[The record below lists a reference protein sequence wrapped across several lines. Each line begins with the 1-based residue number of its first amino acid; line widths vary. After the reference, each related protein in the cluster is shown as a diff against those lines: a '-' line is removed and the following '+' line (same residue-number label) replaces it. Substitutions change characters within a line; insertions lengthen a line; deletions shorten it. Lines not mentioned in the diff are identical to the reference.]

1 MTLSQGPLHTDL
13 FFRDSSGRALLLRGV
28 NLTASKTPR
37 STPSHCDPFDAAE
50 SGQISFINTPLC
62 LEDGTADVHLAR
74 LRGYGFTVLRYV
86 VCWEAI
92 EHAGPCV
99 TLSDTLFTA
108 LNAISLYIEAENMTW
123 NLLTIRS
130 RC

>member
-1 MTLSQGPLHTDL
+1 MTLSQSRLQTDL
-13 FFRDSSGRALLLRGV
+13 FFRDSSGSALLLRGV

-99 TLSDTLFTA
+99 TLRGLLFIA
-108 LNAISLYIEAENMTW
+108 LKNIYLYHEAANMT
-123 NLLTIRS
+123 
-130 RC
+130 